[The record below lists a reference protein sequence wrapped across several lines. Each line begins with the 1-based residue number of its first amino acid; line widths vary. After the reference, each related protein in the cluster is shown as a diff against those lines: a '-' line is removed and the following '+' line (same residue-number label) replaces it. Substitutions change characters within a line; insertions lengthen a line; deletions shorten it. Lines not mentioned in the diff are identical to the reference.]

1 MKAFPKSRVIMR
13 LLVVAK
19 DVTVTSLASL
29 HIDNGGVRILHGTL
43 LNPGVDLLVGGQLEH
58 LVDLLRAANS
68 ATTDLDTVDDE
79 GEGVDVGELTTV
91 RSTDLDESALGLE
104 QGEVTIKRH
113 LAR

>member
-1 MKAFPKSRVIMR
+1 MR

-29 HIDNGGVRILHGTL
+29 HIDNGGVRILHRTL

-68 ATTDLDTVDDE
+68 ATTDLNTVDDE

-91 RSTDLDESALGLE
+91 GGTDLDKSALCLE
-104 QGEVTIKRH
+104 KCKVAIKRH